1 MNISLRIVFMGTPEF
16 AVASL
21 HSLHNSHHKV
31 VAVVTAPDKPA
42 GRGKQISQSA
52 VKEYALQ
59 NQLTLLQPTNLKAPE
74 FVEMLRELKA
84 DLFVVVAFRML
95 PTVVWQMPPKG
106 TINLHA
112 SLLPQY
118 RGAAPINWAIINGE
132 KESGLTTFF
141 INENIDTGDLI
152 DRVTVPIT
160 EKMDAGNLHD
170 LLMEKGAELLLK
182 TVNSIAEQSA
192 NSIAQVGEN
201 KLIELKEAP
210 KITRENSKIN
220 WANTTRQV
228 LNFIRGMSP
237 YPGAYTTSTGSNPQL
252 VKIFKARSSS
262 LCLPPGIIAT
272 DDKTIIEVGTGDGAI
287 IIEEIQVQGKRK
299 MSVKDLLNGFKISDL
314 NKFD

>member
-1 MNISLRIVFMGTPEF
+1 MSNSLRIVFMGTPEF

-21 HSLHNSHHKV
+21 RSLHNSHHNV

-59 NQLTLLQPTNLKAPE
+59 HQLALLQPINLKTPE
-74 FVEMLRELKA
+74 FIEALRELKA

-95 PTVVWQMPPKG
+95 PAVVWQMPPKG

-141 INENIDTGDLI
+141 INEHIDTGDLI
-152 DRVTVPIT
+152 DRIKVPIS
-160 EKMDAGNLHD
+160 EEMDSGNLHD

-182 TVNSIAEQSA
+182 TVDSIAGQSA
-192 NSIAQVGEN
+192 NSIAQVSEN
-201 KLIELKEAP
+201 KLIELKDAP

-220 WANTTRQV
+220 WTNTTRQI

-237 YPGAYTTSTGSNPQL
+237 YPGAYTTSVGSNTQL

-262 LCLPPGIIAT
+262 VCLQPGEIAT
-272 DDKTIIEVGTGDGAI
+272 DDKTFIEVGTGDGAI
-287 IIEEIQVQGKRK
+287 SIEEIQVQGKRR
-299 MSVKDLLNGFKISDL
+299 MFVRDLLNGFKVSEL
-314 NKFD
+314 KKFE